1 MQDEELK
8 DSSRY
13 RGLFVEESREY
24 LQNMSR
30 LVMELLQSPDPEKY
44 NDLFRMAHSIKGMA
58 ATMGYSVIKDVSH
71 AMEDLFDRLKKGEL
85 KVSEEIVSVLLSGVD
100 LLETMVGEVDA
111 TGSTPQDGKSVL
123 AALASAKIRTVK
135 PPEVRKPELEVI
147 HPEPQAEQ
155 TAGDTRF
162 LYRIDLKVLPEASF
176 PSARALVACKRMED
190 LGKISKCVPPLEE
203 IAGPNF
209 QRHLS
214 CYLVSAHT
222 ALELQEQ
229 LQPLPD
235 IHSVTVTPIDPHA
248 RQNPA
253 AEPETTNTVEDG
265 RVEAVRMG
273 TVRIQTRSLDQVVE
287 GLGELLIL
295 NAQVLDTYPES
306 TEVSRLQVLTRQ
318 LYESTL
324 DLRMLPFETLSGR
337 FPRMVYDLGRRLQ
350 KKIDLKIEGA
360 DIRLDRSVLEELADP
375 LIHLLRNAVDHG
387 IEPIAFRLEHGKPEV
402 GTLTVAVEK
411 RGDRVM
417 ITVEDD
423 GRGLDPA
430 LIRKTAIQRGLI
442 SERAATFLNQHETLM
457 LITRPGFSTARVV
470 SDISGRGVGMDV
482 VRDRIDAIGGAFKIH
497 TAPGKFT
504 RFELLIPFT
513 VAVIPALLVR
523 SGALTL
529 AVPSSR
535 VDCFLMIKKN
545 DMHYTQGKPVVF
557 YDNSTIYIEKLDA
570 LLENRTEFEFPEE
583 FQVFVTEHQNR
594 RIAWCVDELMDQ
606 RQIMLK
612 PLGEP
617 LHAISCY
624 SGATVLGKGEVIPVL
639 DMEQLYRERY

>member
-1 MQDEELK
+1 MKDEGLT
-8 DSSRY
+8 DASRY
-13 RGLFVEESREY
+13 RGLFVAESREY
-24 LQNMSR
+24 LQSMSR
-30 LVMELLQSPDPEKY
+30 LTMELMQAPTAETY

-58 ATMGYSVIKDVSH
+58 ATMGFSVIKDVSH
-71 AMEDLFDRLKKGEL
+71 AMEDLFDRIKKGEL
-85 KVSEEIVSVLLSGVD
+85 KPGEELVSVLLSGVD
-100 LLETMVGEVDA
+100 LLEVMVTEVEA
-111 TGSTPQDGKSVL
+111 TGGSTQDGKSVL
-123 AALASAKIRTVK
+123 AALVSTRSRTPK
-135 PPEVRKPELEVI
+135 APEVHRPELEVI

-155 TAGDTRF
+155 TVGETKF
-162 LYRIDLKVLPEASF
+162 LYRIDLKVSSEASF
-176 PSARALVACKRMED
+176 PAARALVACKRMEE
-190 LGKISKCVPPLEE
+190 LGKISKCIPPLEE
-203 IAGPNF
+203 ITGPNF
-209 QRHLS
+209 QKQLS
-214 CYLVSAHT
+214 CYLVSVCT

-229 LQPLPD
+229 LQTLPD
-235 IHSVTVTPIDPHA
+235 ISSVAVIPIDPHA
-248 RQNPA
+248 RQSPA
-253 AEPETTNTVEDG
+253 AEAESTNTIDG
-265 RVEAVRMG
+265 SPPEAVRMG
-273 TVRIQTRSLDQVVE
+273 TLRIQTRSLDHVVE

-306 TEVSRLQVLTRQ
+306 AEVSRLQVLTQQ

-324 DLRMLPFETLSGR
+324 DLRMLPFETLAGR
-337 FPRMVYDLGRRLQ
+337 LPRIVYDLCRKLQ
-350 KKIDLKIEGA
+350 KKVDLKIYGGE
-360 DIRLDRSVLEELADP
+360 IKLDRSVLEELADP

-387 IEPIAFRLEHGKPEV
+387 IEPVAFRLEHGKPEV
-402 GTLTVAVEK
+402 GSLSVAVEK
-411 RGDRVM
+411 RGDRVL

-430 LIRKTAIQRGLI
+430 LIRRTAIQRGLI

-470 SDISGRGVGMDV
+470 SEISGRGVGMDV
-482 VRDRIDAIGGAFKIH
+482 VRDRIDEIGGAFKIH
-497 TAPGKFT
+497 TIPGKFT
-504 RFELLIPFT
+504 RFEMLIPFT

-523 SGALTL
+523 SGPLVL

-535 VDCFLMIKKN
+535 IDCFLMIRKN

-557 YDNSTIYIEKLDA
+557 YDNSTIYIENLAA
-570 LLENRTEFEFPEE
+570 LLQNRTEFEFTEE
-583 FQVFVTEHQNR
+583 FAVFVTEHQNR
-594 RIAWCVDELMDQ
+594 RIAWCVDELLEQ